1 MRESSF
7 KCETFEELIFASEPF
22 DVVNGSICWGDWSFE
37 SLCHFTR
44 LSVDQHTEGAEERR
58 GLLSEERAG
67 DSNCGKIHPAFGAQ
81 FIICLCTSM
90 SEMQKVGD
98 TGDIYISAIFLAGAN
113 FWAILGNFESLL
125 GYFGSFLGHFLVQIL
140 LGQKCISAIFITF
153 CISDP
158 CKQCFHRS
166 NVFPTQY

>member
-22 DVVNGSICWGDWSFE
+22 DVVKGSICWGDWSFE

-98 TGDIYISAIFLAGAN
+98 TGDI
-113 FWAILGNFESLL
+113 SLL
-125 GYFGSFLGHFLVQIL
+125 FF
-140 LGQKCISAIFITF
+140 
-153 CISDP
+153 
-158 CKQCFHRS
+158 
-166 NVFPTQY
+166 

>member
-22 DVVNGSICWGDWSFE
+22 DVVKGSICWGDRSFE

-81 FIICLCTSM
+81 FYLGCN
-90 SEMQKVGD
+90 
-98 TGDIYISAIFLAGAN
+98 ISLVYCIFDALHLWCYVYA
-113 FWAILGNFESLL
+113 LL
-125 GYFGSFLGHFLVQIL
+125 VCY
-140 LGQKCISAIFITF
+140 A
-153 CISDP
+153 
-158 CKQCFHRS
+158 
-166 NVFPTQY
+166 